1 MALVKCKKCGLEI
14 SPKLRKCPGCG
25 TTTKTLPR
33 FSLVPFFLVI
43 GILAL
48 IGYTLSL
55 GWTTQL
61 KDVSEKAVEEKIRQT
76 ADQII
81 AKKVFLPKYVIYDRH
96 FAGEADQEMLY
107 LKIIVLGKYTKRD
120 VQSLLKQLYY
130 ADRAKRG
137 FYQFRYTRNIEILI
151 YASKYYAESP
161 MEQWLG
167 KLTFTTGDEDPEIYV
182 NEIQVKYL
190 SQEDDVQYGVSKDSR
205 IQLWHQIVHIEK
217 KAEKEAE
224 EVYPQTINLVGIHP
238 ELNEVLMERFQ
249 FEEMIKEKYKDELAR
264 VHNLKRE
271 QIDEIAIEGIQKDWP
286 YPKDR

>member
-1 MALVKCKKCGLEI
+1 
-14 SPKLRKCPGCG
+14 
-25 TTTKTLPR
+25 
-33 FSLVPFFLVI
+33 
-43 GILAL
+43 
-48 IGYTLSL
+48 
-55 GWTTQL
+55 
-61 KDVSEKAVEEKIRQT
+61 
-76 ADQII
+76 
-81 AKKVFLPKYVIYDRH
+81 
-96 FAGEADQEMLY
+96 
-107 LKIIVLGKYTKRD
+107 
-120 VQSLLKQLYY
+120 
-130 ADRAKRG
+130 
-137 FYQFRYTRNIEILI
+137 
-151 YASKYYAESP
+151 

-167 KLTFTTGDEDPEIYV
+167 KLTFTTGDEGPEIYV

-205 IQLWHQIVHIEK
+205 IQLWHQIVNIEK